1 MSMVLAAITTDSLIA
16 IKKAARK
23 AAFLFGVH
31 LLVKQ
36 ASP

>member
-1 MSMVLAAITTDSLIA
+1 MSMVLAAITTDSLLA

-23 AAFLFGVH
+23 AAFLFEVY

-36 ASP
+36 APP